1 MNSIVKL
8 MADTHRGVVPTK
20 YANTTKAEREEAIRQ
35 AIFEVIGVSEYGT
48 KEYRNAVR
56 RNKAAV
62 YEIIEEM
69 VDELV
74 INGDRI
80 KNAFYDEMVE
90 VKNIALGD
98 ENCFF
103 AEGANT
109 LSLAKFSGNHWNIA
123 RKRIDTGSEF
133 SVDTFDYGIAG
144 YEYLDRF
151 LAGRADLAKIISLM
165 EEAIDKGISEACYAA
180 FTEALGKIPSQFIFN
195 GAYDEIK
202 IAETLGHV
210 EAHNNAVPVLVG
222 TRSAIAKLQN
232 KVTATS
238 ESMKDEKNKN
248 GIVEYWNGYRCLT
261 LPQVHKQGSFEFAF
275 DDTKILALPA
285 GAKLVKLVLEGDSQM
300 KEEDNNA
307 DKSKTVT
314 ITFKMG
320 VAVAFN
326 GLIGTITLTN

>member
-8 MADTHRGVVPTK
+8 MADTHRGIVPTK
-20 YANTTKAEREEAIRQ
+20 YANTTKEEREEAIRQ
-35 AIFEVIGVSEYGT
+35 AIFEEIGVSEYGT

-56 RNKAAV
+56 RNKAAI

-74 INGDRI
+74 VNGDRV
-80 KNAFYDEMVE
+80 KNAFYDEFVDARFLNIGD
-90 VKNIALGD
+90 KNS
-98 ENCFF
+98 FY

-109 LSLAKFSGNHWNIA
+109 LSLVKFSGNHWNIA

-151 LAGRADLAKIISLM
+151 LAGRADLAKIIALM

-195 GAYDEIK
+195 GDYDEIK

-210 EAHNNAVPVLVG
+210 EAHNNAIPVLVG
-222 TRSAIAKLQN
+222 TRSAMAKLQN
-232 KVTATS
+232 KVTDTS
-238 ESMKDEKNKN
+238 NAMKDEKNKN

-261 LPQVHKQGSFEFAF
+261 LPQVHKQGTFDFAF
-275 DDTKILALPA
+275 DDSKILALPA

-300 KEEDNNA
+300 KEEENNA

-320 VAVAFN
+320 VAIAFN
-326 GLIGTITLTN
+326 GIPGTITLTK

>member
-1 MNSIVKL
+1 MNTIVKL
-8 MADTHRGVVPTK
+8 MVDTHKGIVPTQ
-20 YANTTKAEREEAIRQ
+20 YANTTRQEREDAIRK

-48 KEYRNAVR
+48 KEYRNAIR
-56 RNKAAV
+56 RNKTQV

-80 KNAFYDEMVE
+80 KNAFYDQFVE
-90 VKNIALGD
+90 VKNLALGD
-98 ENCFF
+98 TNVFY

-109 LSLAKFSGNHWNIA
+109 LSLAKFSGNHWNIS

-133 SVDTFDYGIAG
+133 AVDTFDYGIAG
-144 YEYLDRF
+144 FEYLDRF
-151 LAGRADLAKIISLM
+151 LSGRADLAKIVSLM
-165 EEAIDKGISEACYAA
+165 EEAIDKGISEACYAV
-180 FTEALGKIPSQFIFN
+180 FSDALTKLPSNFIFN
-195 GAYDEIK
+195 GSYNELSMI
-202 IAETLGHV
+202 ETLGHV
-210 EAHNNAVPVLVG
+210 EAHNGAVPVLVG

-232 KVTATS
+232 KVTDTS
-238 ESMKDEKNKN
+238 DSMKDQKNVN
-248 GIVEYWNGYRCLT
+248 GIVEYWNGYRCIT
-261 LPQVHKQGSFEFAF
+261 LPQVHKQGTFDFAF

-285 GAKLVKLVLEGDSQM
+285 GAKLVKLVLEGDSQV

-326 GLIGTITLTN
+326 GLVATLTISG